1 MNYPLRGKYL
11 DDFKEGE
18 VILTP
23 ARTVTEADVSCF
35 AGLTGDY
42 NPLHTSEEFAKD
54 HSMFKTRIAH
64 GLLGLSI
71 LSGLLNQTGLMEG
84 TTIAFIESND
94 KFTGPLR
101 FGDTV
106 MGHVTVKEVK
116 PSSKPGRGILKL
128 YCELRNQNDEVV
140 IVQEQVLMMKRKD
153 D

>member
-1 MNYPLRGKYL
+1 MQYPLRGKYL
-11 DDFKEGE
+11 DDFKVGE
-18 VILTP
+18 VILTG

-71 LSGLLNQTGLMEG
+71 LSGLLNQTCLMEG
-84 TTIAFIESND
+84 TTIAFIESHD

-106 MGHVTVKEVK
+106 IGHITVMEVI
-116 PSSKPGRGILKL
+116 PSSKPDRGILKL
-128 YCELRNQNDEVV
+128 KAELKNQKDEV
-140 IVQEQVLMMKRKD
+140 IIQQDQVLLMKRKEG
-153 D
+153 